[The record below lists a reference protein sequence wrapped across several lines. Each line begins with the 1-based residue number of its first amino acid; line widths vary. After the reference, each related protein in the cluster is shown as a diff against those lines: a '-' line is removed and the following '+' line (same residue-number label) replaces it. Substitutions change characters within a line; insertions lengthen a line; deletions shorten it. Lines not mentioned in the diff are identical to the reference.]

1 MFFFLQRNYFFT
13 FGWNFLIGFFIF
25 SFLLIFGT
33 FAINDIFS
41 GATPKDWTIVVDGCY
56 LAPYAYNG
64 PYWVGYDDV
73 DSIRIKSQW
82 INSMELGGSMVWSIE
97 ADDWRG
103 DYGVRYPLVSE
114 IKRVMNTGESLDPG
128 LMLGPDDQC
137 ETAPSCWSSYQ
148 R

>member
-1 MFFFLQRNYFFT
+1 M
-13 FGWNFLIGFFIF
+13 IGIFIF
-25 SFLLIFGT
+25 SFSLIFGT
-33 FAINDIFS
+33 LAINDIFS

-114 IKRVMNTGESLDPG
+114 IKRVMNTGETLDPG

>member
-1 MFFFLQRNYFFT
+1 MFFLQRNYFFT

>member
-1 MFFFLQRNYFFT
+1 MFFFLQRNNFFT
-13 FGWNFLIGFFIF
+13 FGLDFWIGFFIF
-25 SFLLIFGT
+25 SILLLFVT
-33 FAINDIFS
+33 LAINDIFS

>member
-1 MFFFLQRNYFFT
+1 MFFFCKGTIFIT
-13 FGWNFLIGFFIF
+13 FKLDFLIRIFIF
-25 SFLLIFGT
+25 LFSIIFGT
-33 FAINDIFS
+33 LAINDIFS

-114 IKRVMNTGESLDPG
+114 IKRVMNTGETLDPG